1 MNRIRVFLADDHKI
15 LRESLVILLSQKE
28 NIEVV
33 GAAGDGQ
40 EAYRKILELKPD
52 IAVLDISIPR
62 LNGIDLADKL
72 KIELPEVK
80 VIILTMHKSGE
91 FVSKALC
98 AGVRGYVLKDNALE
112 ELIECIELVFE
123 HKIYLSQDIT
133 GIVVDGFVNNT
144 RENPESGESAI
155 SSREREILQ
164 LLAEGKSNKDVSDL
178 LSLSIKTVETHR
190 SNIMRK
196 LGFHNITDL
205 VLYAVRNHM
214 IEL

>member
-1 MNRIRVFLADDHKI
+1 MSKIRVFLADDHKI

-28 NIEVV
+28 NIDVV

-52 IAVLDISIPR
+52 IAVLDISIPH
-62 LNGIDLADKL
+62 LNGLDLAEKL
-72 KIELPEVK
+72 KVELPEVK
-80 VIILTMHKSGE
+80 VVILTMHKSGE

-112 ELIECIELVFE
+112 ELIECIELVSE
-123 HKIYLSQDIT
+123 RKIYLSQDIT
-133 GIVVDGFVNNT
+133 GIVVDGFVNNN
-144 RENPESGESAI
+144 RENAESGEGAI

-196 LGFHNITDL
+196 LNFHNITDL

>member
-1 MNRIRVFLADDHKI
+1 MNKIRVFLADDHKI

-28 NIEVV
+28 SIEVV
-33 GAAGDGQ
+33 GAAGDGL

-52 IAVLDISIPR
+52 IAVLDISIPH
-62 LNGIDLADKL
+62 LNGLDLAEKL
-72 KIELPEVK
+72 KVEMPEVK
-80 VIILTMHKSGE
+80 VVILTMHKSGE

-112 ELIECIELVFE
+112 ELIECIELVSE
-123 HKIYLSQDIT
+123 RKIYLSQDIT
-133 GIVVDGFVNNT
+133 GIVVDGFVNNS
-144 RENPESGESAI
+144 RENPDSGENAVSP
-155 SSREREILQ
+155 REKEILQ
-164 LLAEGKSNKDVSDL
+164 LLAEGKSNKDISDL
-178 LSLSIKTVETHR
+178 LNLSIKTVETHR

-205 VLYAVRNHM
+205 VLYAVRNHL